1 VVWAKDINGCKEVN
15 HVSGETV
22 YIVDQITPKPG
33 MGRAFLDTYMQRYAP
48 DATQRGMNLE
58 HTWVAPPV
66 WLEDGSNT
74 LFFVWSVKGAKGV
87 WGSMIAGRR
96 GNALDEWWWK
106 DAAAMIVSRERFF
119 LSNPS
124 DIVSLTNV

>member
-1 VVWAKDINGCKEVN
+1 
-15 HVSGETV
+15 VSGETV
-22 YIVDQITPKPG
+22 YIVDQIIPKPG
-33 MGRAFLDTYMQRYAP
+33 LGRAFLDAYTQRYAP
-48 DATQRGMNLE
+48 GARERGMTLE

-87 WGSMIAGRR
+87 WGSLIGGRR
-96 GNALDEWWWK
+96 GSALDEWWWK
-106 DAAAMIVSRERFF
+106 DAAEMVVSRERFF

-124 DIVSLTNV
+124 DIASLTNV

>member
-1 VVWAKDINGCKEVN
+1 
-15 HVSGETV
+15 VSGETV

-33 MGRAFLDTYMQRYAP
+33 AGRSFLDAYMQRYAP
-48 DATQRGMNLE
+48 GARERGMTLE

-74 LFFVWSVKGAKGV
+74 LFFVWSVKGAKEV
-87 WGSMIAGRR
+87 WSSLFSARR
-96 GNALDEWWWK
+96 LSSVDDWWWK
-106 DAAAMIVSRERFF
+106 DAAEMIVSRERFF

-124 DIVSLTNV
+124 DIASLTNV